1 MQKAK
6 QCFLLLILATAALFM
21 PHAKASCETPNIPAL
36 LSLSSISVATSLP
49 VGETIP
55 GTERSVHVAG
65 ECLMD
70 IDVGLP
76 IIACYNGFGQEVPGL
91 PGVYASGVSGVGVAL
106 RNEQGQRV
114 TGAAAQIC
122 PATMPVGKVAS
133 DGSRSFSFDVT
144 LELVKTSETV
154 ESGSLTPSNTQFNIG
169 VYGQEGIGYPNS
181 ISYSGD
187 VQVKNV
193 TCSVAPKSL
202 TVQMGDIPLSS
213 FTGLGKVLPQKVV
226 NITMLCNQ
234 TVQPQ
239 VMITSGNGYE
249 HNYSGVLKLT
259 PESDVATGVGV
270 RVMMNGQYVQ
280 FGSYMTT
287 ATPAYENIESSIPFA
302 FAYEQTADEV
312 TPGTA
317 NAVAT
322 ITLGYK

>member
-1 MQKAK
+1 MQIAK

-21 PHAKASCETPNIPAL
+21 PHAKASCQTPNIPAL

-49 VGETIP
+49 VGEAIP

-76 IIACYNGFGQEVPGL
+76 IIACYNGFGQEIPGL

-122 PATMPVGKVAS
+122 PATMPVGKVAT

-154 ESGSLTPSNTQFNIG
+154 DSGPLTPSNTQFNIG

-187 VQVKNV
+187 VQVKAV
-193 TCSVAPKSL
+193 TCAVTPPSI
-202 TVQMGDIPLSS
+202 TVTLGDLPLSD
-213 FTGLGKVLPQKVV
+213 FTGPGKIVGQKTTD
-226 NITMLCNQ
+226 ITITCDQ
-234 TVQPQ
+234 DVQPEL
-239 VMITSGNGYE
+239 MMASANGYE
-249 HNYSGVLKLT
+249 SDYAGVIKLT
-259 PESDVATGVGV
+259 PESGVATGVGV
-270 RVMMNGQYVQ
+270 RLLFNGQTPK
-280 FGSYMTT
+280 FNTYMTT
-287 ATPAYENIESSIPFA
+287 PLAHANVPLPVPFSV
-302 FAYEQTADEV
+302 AYEQTAAEV
-312 TPGTA
+312 IPGSA

>member
-1 MQKAK
+1 MQIAK

-21 PHAKASCETPNIPAL
+21 PHAKASCLAPNIPAL
-36 LSLSSISVATSLP
+36 FSLTSISVPTSLP
-49 VGETIP
+49 VGEAIP
-55 GTERSVHVAG
+55 GTERTVHVMG
-65 ECLMD
+65 KCLMD
-70 IDVGLP
+70 QDAGISIV
-76 IIACYNGFGQEVPGL
+76 ACYNGYGQEVPGI
-91 PGVYASGVSGVGVAL
+91 PGVYASGIAGVGVAL

-114 TGAAAQIC
+114 TGAADQIC
-122 PATMPVGKVAS
+122 SANMPVGKVS
-133 DGSRSFSFDVT
+133 DDDLMTFSFT
-144 LELVKTSETV
+144 ISLELVKTNETV
-154 ESGSLTPSNTQFNIG
+154 ASGTLTPDNTQFNLG
-169 VYGQEGIGYPNS
+169 VQGQESVGYPNT

-187 VQVKNV
+187 VQVKTV

-202 TVQMGDIPLSS
+202 TVQLGDIPLSS
-213 FTGLGKVLPQKVV
+213 FTGPGKVLPQKVV
-226 NITMLCNQ
+226 EITMLCNQ

-249 HNYSGVLKLT
+249 QNYSGVLKLT
-259 PESDVATGVGV
+259 PESNVATGVGV
-270 RVMMNGQYVQ
+270 RVMMNGQNVQ

-287 ATPAYENIESSIPFA
+287 ATPVYENIDSSIPFS